1 MSEQL
6 AIQPKAL
13 PLCEVYLYEEGVELP
28 KSGMYYVV
36 AKNGVFI
43 HVERQVGSALV
54 KADGIPWL
62 ENAQPSIQL
71 KLPKIP
77 GRIIGQALTFF
88 RQVWDEYKAEAYTQ
102 LYYSKELNQY
112 RLWVPKQKVSGG
124 GVSYDR
130 ADQFDIKERVGGD
143 VGKEIQKQWKWQMV
157 GTIHSHCNFSAFH
170 SGTDTHDEETFDG
183 IHITLGHVDR
193 KQFSM
198 CASVAVNANRVTL
211 DPENC
216 TSGVV
221 RKTDQKISNSQW
233 MVPGDVNYFDFE
245 LSEEDTQGL
254 VEDADMITDEWMPK
268 VRKQVW
274 KGWKGNQMG
283 FFRKDE
289 EAEADADAD
298 EWNWAD

>member
-1 MSEQL
+1 MAE
-6 AIQPKAL
+6 KAL
-13 PLCEVYLYEEGVELP
+13 PLCPVYLYEEGVELP

-36 AKNGVFI
+36 AKNGIFI

-62 ENAQPSIQL
+62 ENATPSISL

-88 RQVWDEYKAEAYTQ
+88 RQVWDQHKSEAYTQ

-112 RLWVPKQKVSGG
+112 RLWVPKQKVSSGS
-124 GVSYDR
+124 VSYDR
-130 ADQFDIKERVGGD
+130 ADQFSIEERIGGE
-143 VGKEIQKQWKWQMV
+143 VGKDIQKQWKWQMV

-193 KQFSM
+193 QQFSM
-198 CASVAVNANRVTL
+198 CASIAVNACRVTL

-221 RKTDQKISNSQW
+221 RKADQKIARSQW
-233 MVPGDVNYFDFE
+233 MTPGDVSYFDFE
-245 LSEEDTQGL
+245 LSEEDAQGL
-254 VEDADMITDEWMPK
+254 VEDADMIANDWMPK
-268 VRKQVW
+268 VRKQEFRW
-274 KGWKGNQMG
+274 KGWQGNQMG
-283 FFRKDE
+283 FLQKNE
-289 EAEADADAD
+289 EEEDAN
-298 EWNWAD
+298 EWNWD